1 MSTSDTNR
9 EKEIPAEFTKV
20 IRDFVDDIKITFP
33 EYAPII
39 NKWWKDVSN
48 FDYIEEEDARLKAID
63 ESEKTSIG
71 ILFSFCQKKYPLRFF
86 EILYQN
92 DDIFKED
99 TTIDT
104 EFLPHIHFKDLWQ
117 FDITD
122 KTRETIWKYLQLIL
136 FSIINTIDN
145 KDAFGDSAKIFE
157 AINEGEF
164 KNKLEETLSKM
175 QEIFNNNDDYNRSND
190 DDEGDADTEGQ
201 KFNSKI
207 NMEDIPNPADLH
219 EHISGILE
227 GKLGKLAKEIAE
239 ETAENLDLGID
250 MEGSGDMKDVFN
262 KLVKNPGKLMGLVK
276 NVGEK
281 LDTRI
286 KSGEIKESELIAE
299 ATEIMNKMKNMPGM
313 DGIQAMLSKMGMGG
327 LGKSGKVNYGAMEA
341 ELNKKMRTAKMKERM
356 KAKAE
361 MNRMAKNTQ
370 DAQMRQT
377 QQKPSISDE
386 ELIALFSKGE
396 KAQKTPRNANPIN
409 NSTPGSSQTP
419 TQNPISAPSNQTTTT
434 KQKNNKKKG
443 KK

>member
-1 MSTSDTNR
+1 MSNPATNTNT
-9 EKEIPAEFTKV
+9 ETEVPVEFTKV
-20 IRDFVDDIKITFP
+20 IKDFVNDIKSTFP
-33 EYAPII
+33 EYSPII
-39 NKWWKDVSN
+39 NKWWKDLSN
-48 FDYIEEEDARLKAID
+48 FDYIEEDDMRIKAIED
-63 ESEKTSIG
+63 SQTSSTK
-71 ILFSFCQKKYPLRFF
+71 ILFAFCKKKYPLRFF

-99 TTIDT
+99 STSDT

-145 KDAFGDSAKIFE
+145 KDAFGDTAKMFE
-157 AINEGEF
+157 AINDGDF

-175 QEIFNNNDDYNRSND
+175 QEIFNKSEDSETSDDGSNF
-190 DDEGDADTEGQ
+190 GP
-201 KFNSKI
+201 KI
-207 NMEDIPNPADLH
+207 NSEDIPNPADLH

-250 MEGSGDMKDVFN
+250 MNGSGDMKDILN
-262 KLVKNPGKLMGLVK
+262 KLVKNPTKLMGLVK

-313 DGIQAMLSKMGMGG
+313 DGIQSMLSKMGMGG
-327 LGKSGKVNYGAMEA
+327 LGKGGKVNYGAMEA

-356 KAKAE
+356 KTKAE
-361 MNRMAKNTQ
+361 INKMAKDTQ
-370 DAQMRQT
+370 MQQQT
-377 QQKPSISDE
+377 EQISQKPPISEE

-396 KAQKTPRNANPIN
+396 KAVKTPRNANTN
-409 NSTPGSSQTP
+409 TNQNQVQT
-419 TQNPISAPSNQTTTT
+419 NEAPLTS
-434 KQKNNKKKG
+434 KPKNNKKKG

>member
-1 MSTSDTNR
+1 MSDQTTNI
-9 EKEIPAEFTKV
+9 ETDVPVEFTKV
-20 IRDFVDDIKITFP
+20 IKDFVNDIKSTFP

-39 NKWWKDVSN
+39 NKWWKDPSN
-48 FDYIEEEDARLKAID
+48 FDYIEEQEERTKAIE
-63 ESEKTSIG
+63 ESEISSTK
-71 ILFSFCQKKYPLRFF
+71 ILFSFCQKKYPLKFF

-92 DDIFKED
+92 DDIFKEE
-99 TTIDT
+99 TTSDT

-145 KDAFGDSAKIFE
+145 KDAFGDTAKMFE
-157 AINEGEF
+157 AINEGDF
-164 KNKLEETLSKM
+164 KSKLEETLSKM
-175 QEIFNNNDDYNRSND
+175 QEIFNNSTDSSTNDDTSNF
-190 DDEGDADTEGQ
+190 GS
-201 KFNSKI
+201 KLNS
-207 NMEDIPNPADLH
+207 EDLPNPADLH

-250 MEGSGDMKDVFN
+250 MDGSGDMKDVLN

-313 DGIQAMLSKMGMGG
+313 DGIQSMLSKMGMGN

-341 ELNKKMRTAKMKERM
+341 ELNKKMRNAKMKERM

-361 MNRMAKNTQ
+361 MNKLAKNIQEQQQAEQVT
-370 DAQMRQT
+370 
-377 QQKPSISDE
+377 QKPAISEE

-396 KAQKTPRNANPIN
+396 KAVKTPRNVNLSQN
-409 NSTPGSSQTP
+409 QDQNQNQNQNQNSETHQTSKP
-419 TQNPISAPSNQTTTT
+419 
-434 KQKNNKKKG
+434 KNKKKKG

>member
-1 MSTSDTNR
+1 MSVPNTNT
-9 EKEIPAEFTKV
+9 ETDVPVEFTKV
-20 IRDFVDDIKITFP
+20 IKDFVNDIKSTFP

-39 NKWWKDVSN
+39 NKWWKDPSN
-48 FDYIEEEDARLKAID
+48 FDYIEEQEERTKAIE
-63 ESEKTSIG
+63 ESEISSTK
-71 ILFSFCQKKYPLRFF
+71 ILFSFCQKKYPLKFF

-92 DDIFKED
+92 DDIFKEES
-99 TTIDT
+99 TSDT

-145 KDAFGDSAKIFE
+145 KDAFGDTAKMFE
-157 AINEGEF
+157 AINEGDF
-164 KNKLEETLSKM
+164 KSKLEETLSKM
-175 QEIFNNNDDYNRSND
+175 QEIFNNSTDSSTNDDTSNF
-190 DDEGDADTEGQ
+190 GS
-201 KFNSKI
+201 KLNS
-207 NMEDIPNPADLH
+207 EDLPNPADLH

-250 MEGSGDMKDVFN
+250 MDGSGDMKDVLN

-313 DGIQAMLSKMGMGG
+313 DGIQSMLSKMGMGN

-341 ELNKKMRTAKMKERM
+341 ELNKKMRNAKMKERM

-361 MNRMAKNTQ
+361 MNKLAKNIQEQQQAEQVT
-370 DAQMRQT
+370 
-377 QQKPSISDE
+377 QKPAISEE

-396 KAQKTPRNANPIN
+396 KAVKTPRNVNLSQNQDQNQNQNQNQN
-409 NSTPGSSQTP
+409 NETHQTSKP
-419 TQNPISAPSNQTTTT
+419 
-434 KQKNNKKKG
+434 KNKKKKG

>member
-1 MSTSDTNR
+1 MSVPTTNTNT
-9 EKEIPAEFTKV
+9 ETDVPVEFTKV
-20 IRDFVDDIKITFP
+20 IKDFVNDIKSTFP
-33 EYAPII
+33 EYSPII
-39 NKWWKDVSN
+39 NKWWKDPSN
-48 FDYIEEEDARLKAID
+48 FDYIEEDGARIKAIE
-63 ESEKTSIG
+63 ESQTSSTK
-71 ILFSFCQKKYPLRFF
+71 ILFAFCKKKYPLRFF

-99 TTIDT
+99 STSDT

-145 KDAFGDSAKIFE
+145 KDAFGDTAKMFE
-157 AINEGEF
+157 AINDGDF

-175 QEIFNNNDDYNRSND
+175 QEIFNKSEDSEMSDDSSNF
-190 DDEGDADTEGQ
+190 GP
-201 KFNSKI
+201 KI
-207 NMEDIPNPADLH
+207 NSEDIPNPADLH

-250 MEGSGDMKDVFN
+250 MDGSGDMKDILN
-262 KLVKNPGKLMGLVK
+262 KLVKNPTKLMGLVK

-313 DGIQAMLSKMGMGG
+313 DGIQSMLSKMGMGG
-327 LGKSGKVNYGAMEA
+327 LGKGGKVNYGAMEA

-361 MNRMAKNTQ
+361 MNKMTKATQ
-370 DAQMRQT
+370 IQQQT
-377 QQKPSISDE
+377 EQISQKPPISEE

-396 KAQKTPRNANPIN
+396 KAVKTPRNANQN
-409 NSTPGSSQTP
+409 QVQT
-419 TQNPISAPSNQTTTT
+419 NEAPSTS
-434 KQKNNKKKG
+434 KPKNNKKKG

>member
-1 MSTSDTNR
+1 MSDPNTNI
-9 EKEIPAEFTKV
+9 EKAAPLEFTKV
-20 IRDFVDDIKITFP
+20 IKDFVNDIKSTFP
-33 EYAPII
+33 EYSPII
-39 NKWWKDVSN
+39 NKWWKDPSN
-48 FDYIEEEDARLKAID
+48 FDYIEEEEKRKAAI
-63 ESEKTSIG
+63 EETEMSSTK
-71 ILFSFCQKKYPLRFF
+71 ILFGFCQKKYPLRFF

-92 DDIFKED
+92 EDIFKED
-99 TTIDT
+99 SPTDT

-117 FDITD
+117 FDISN

-145 KDAFGDSAKIFE
+145 KDAFGDTAKMFE
-157 AINEGEF
+157 AINDGDF

-175 QEIFNNNDDYNRSND
+175 QEIFNNASNNDND
-190 DDEGDADTEGQ
+190 NDNEGNTFGPKLNPENLP
-201 KFNSKI
+201 NS
-207 NMEDIPNPADLH
+207 ADLH
-219 EHISGILE
+219 DHISGILE

-250 MEGSGDMKDVFN
+250 LDGSGDMTDVLN
-262 KLVKNPGKLMGLVK
+262 KLVKNPTKLMGLVK

-313 DGIQAMLSKMGMGG
+313 DGIQSMLSKMGMSG
-327 LGKSGKVNYGAMEA
+327 LGKGGKVNYGAMEA

-361 MNRMAKNTQ
+361 MNKTVNS
-370 DAQMRQT
+370 AQEQ
-377 QQKPSISDE
+377 QQSEQVSQKPPISEE

-396 KAQKTPRNANPIN
+396 KAEKTPRNANQ
-409 NSTPGSSQTP
+409 SQTQIQG
-419 TQNPISAPSNQTTTT
+419 QNQSNELQTAN
-434 KQKNNKKKG
+434 KPKKNKKKG

>member
-1 MSTSDTNR
+1 MNTSDTNIQ
-9 EKEIPAEFTKV
+9 KEIPAEFAKV
-20 IRDFVDDIKITFP
+20 IKDFVNDIKITFP
-33 EYAPII
+33 EYLPII
-39 NKWWKDVSN
+39 NKWWKDASN
-48 FDYIEEEDARLKAID
+48 FDYIEEEEARMKAIE
-63 ESEKTSIG
+63 ESEKTSIS

-92 DDIFKED
+92 DDVFKED
-99 TTIDT
+99 TTSDT

-175 QEIFNNNDDYNRSND
+175 QEIFNNSDNVGTDDNNNH
-190 DDEGDADTEGQ
+190 DTEGQ
-201 KFNSKI
+201 NFGSKI

-250 MEGSGDMKDVFN
+250 MEGAGDMKDVFN
-262 KLVKNPGKLMGLVK
+262 KLVKNPSKLMGLVK

-327 LGKSGKVNYGAMEA
+327 LGKGGKVNYGAMEA

-361 MNRMAKNTQ
+361 MNKMAKNVQATQ
-370 DAQMRQT
+370 MQQT

-396 KAQKTPRNANPIN
+396 KAEKTPRNTNPIN
-409 NSTPGSSQTP
+409 NPNPTPSSISTPSSG
-419 TQNPISAPSNQTTTT
+419 NPSTS

>member
-1 MSTSDTNR
+1 MSDPNTNI
-9 EKEIPAEFTKV
+9 EKEVPVEFTKV
-20 IRDFVDDIKITFP
+20 IKDFVNDIKSTFP
-33 EYAPII
+33 EYSPII
-39 NKWWKDVSN
+39 NKWWKDPSN
-48 FDYIEEEDARLKAID
+48 FDYIEEGDKRKDAIE
-63 ESEKTSIG
+63 ESEVFSTK

-92 DDIFKED
+92 EDIFKED
-99 TTIDT
+99 STTDT

-145 KDAFGDSAKIFE
+145 KDAFGDTAKMFE
-157 AINEGEF
+157 AINDGEF

-175 QEIFNNNDDYNRSND
+175 QEIFNNASNNDND
-190 DDEGDADTEGQ
+190 SDTNDEGNTFGP
-201 KFNSKI
+201 KL
-207 NMEDIPNPADLH
+207 NPENLPSSADLH
-219 EHISGILE
+219 DHISGILE

-250 MEGSGDMKDVFN
+250 MDGSGDMKDVLN
-262 KLVKNPGKLMGLVK
+262 KLVKNPTKLMGLVK

-313 DGIQAMLSKMGMGG
+313 DGIQSMLSKMGMGG
-327 LGKSGKVNYGAMEA
+327 LGKGGKVNYGAMEA

-361 MNRMAKNTQ
+361 MNKNVKN
-370 DAQMRQT
+370 AQT
-377 QQKPSISDE
+377 QQQAE
-386 ELIALFSKGE
+386 QVSK
-396 KAQKTPRNANPIN
+396 KQPI
-409 NSTPGSSQTP
+409 
-419 TQNPISAPSNQTTTT
+419 
-434 KQKNNKKKG
+434 
-443 KK
+443 